1 MTVPIGL
8 VGRINITI
16 SDLGWRLGL
25 RVRDHRLEVPTLS
38 QLVFLSI
45 GSLVKGTDRDDGTG
59 DKENIDKMF
68 NSISLPSLRL
78 LKITKEHR

>member
-25 RVRDHRLEVPTLS
+25 RDHRLEVPTLS